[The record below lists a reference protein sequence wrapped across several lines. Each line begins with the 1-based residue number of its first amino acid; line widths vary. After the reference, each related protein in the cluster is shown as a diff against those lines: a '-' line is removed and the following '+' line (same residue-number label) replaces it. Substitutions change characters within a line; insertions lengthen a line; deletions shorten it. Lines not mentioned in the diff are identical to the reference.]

1 MDCGRKQIFVI
12 SFLLVDDRSLFRPI
26 ILSFVWLVGI
36 NVVTSRLEN
45 MTKEERDN
53 LTPDNVTASAVQVIK
68 AAILQSQQRALKAI
82 NQEQLA
88 LYYGIGRYVSANTRK
103 KNWGKGV
110 LAAISE
116 QLRKELPGLKG
127 FSERNLKNMRTFYE
141 EWRMLEN
148 FNSAGGTAEFT
159 EVNTKSAVQ
168 TAKLEAEGEI
178 RQLQLTNL
186 PDFPIVAF
194 LNISFTHHTAILSQV
209 KSYEERKFYIQ
220 FAADYKIKTEELE
233 QLMKDDLYNHQGNIP
248 NNFKKTIPD
257 QLQAYRTITMFK
269 DDYLLDFINTEELF
283 VRDKDRDEKLIE
295 QNIINNVKNFIMTFG
310 KDFAFVGNQYHL
322 EKFGVEQ
329 FPDLLFFNRELSA
342 LVCVELKDGPFK
354 TTYLGQLAGYLR
366 ILDDE
371 VRKPNEN
378 PSIGIVL
385 CKSAN
390 KKFVEYVIQDYD
402 HPMGVATYKTSADM
416 DDRLKKLLPSVEELE
431 KLL

>member
-1 MDCGRKQIFVI
+1 M
-12 SFLLVDDRSLFRPI
+12 
-26 ILSFVWLVGI
+26 
-36 NVVTSRLEN
+36 
-45 MTKEERDN
+45 EEIDN
-53 LTPDNVTASAVQVIK
+53 LTTDNVTVSAVQVIK
-68 AAILQSQQRALKAI
+68 AAILQSQQRALKAV

-88 LYYGIGRYVSANTRK
+88 LYYGIGRYVSANTRN

-110 LAAISE
+110 IETISE

-127 FSERNLKNMRTFYE
+127 FSAPSLRKMRTFYE
-141 EWRMLEN
+141 EWRVLSDNSFVETNKLEN
-148 FNSAGGTAEFT
+148 NSFDETNKIPVVNFT
-159 EVNTKSAVQ
+159 VGA
-168 TAKLEAEGEI
+168 
-178 RQLQLTNL
+178 
-186 PDFPIVAF
+186 DFPIAAF
-194 LNISFTHHTAILSQV
+194 MNIGFSHHYAIVSKV
-209 KSYEERKFYIQ
+209 KDVEQRKFYIQ
-220 FAADYKIKTEELE
+220 FAADTKAKVEDLE
-233 QLMKDDLYNHQGNIP
+233 RMIDDDLYNHQGNIP

-257 QLQAYRTITMFK
+257 QLQAYRAITMFK

-295 QNIINNVKNFIMTFG
+295 QGIINNVKNFIMTFG
-310 KDFAFVGNQYHL
+310 KDFTFVGNQYHL

-354 TTYLGQLAGYLR
+354 TAYLGQLASYLR
-366 ILDDE
+366 MLDDE

-402 HPMGVATYKTSADM
+402 RPMGVATYKTSADM